1 MKKFFICSTAACTE
15 RMLDCQKIYSYLI
28 RNNWQ
33 SVKKVSNADLIIIS
47 TCSFGK
53 YEDDSSIDLIQHYLK
68 KKSRLAKIII
78 AGCMPKINPIRL
90 TRIAEFMTI
99 SPTDLC
105 KLDNL
110 LKPKIRFHNIEEPN
124 RIFISEVSYRPIL
137 KKMLNCKSLLI
148 SFLNQFELRKDFFG
162 KCIKFITKAINY
174 TILLKSYINPFLVC
188 NRNDLFYLRISKGCL
203 GNCSYCGKK
212 FATGTLKSKLPE
224 DVINEFGK
232 GLNLGHK
239 KFFLLSED
247 VGCYGL
253 DIGTTIIYL
262 LKEIFRVGKKHDYQL
277 IISNFNAHW
286 FVKYYEEIESV
297 LLENHSKVFYLQIPI
312 QSGSNRILKL
322 MNRPYRIEDI
332 EICLLNL
339 KKKAPSLNITTDII
353 VGFPGETGAD
363 FNLSKDFIKKI
374 KFSFADIFGYEDRP
388 NALASKMD
396 NKIPQD
402 IINKRLFD
410 LLRIQNLSFKTDS
423 IVKKIIELSKGI

>member
-33 SVKKVSNADLIIIS
+33 SVKKISKADLIIIS
-47 TCSFGK
+47 TCSFNN
-53 YEDDSSIDLIQHYLK
+53 YEDDSSVELIKHYLRR
-68 KKSRLAKIII
+68 KSKLAKLII
-78 AGCMPKINPIRL
+78 AGCMLKINPSRL
-90 TRIAEFMTI
+90 NQMGEFLTI

-105 KLDNL
+105 KLDEL
-110 LKPKIRFHNIEEPN
+110 LKSQIRFHDIEEPN
-124 RIFISEVSYRPIL
+124 RIFASEVSYKPIL
-137 KKMLNCKSLLI
+137 KKILNCKSLLNI
-148 SFLNQFELRKDFFG
+148 FFNQFELRKDFFR
-162 KCIKFITKAINY
+162 KCKKFITKAINY

-212 FATGTLKSKLPE
+212 FATGALKSKLPE

-239 KFFLLSED
+239 KFFFLSED

-253 DIGTTIIYL
+253 DIDTTIIYL
-262 LKEIFRVGKKHDYQL
+262 LKEIFRVGKNYDYQL

-312 QSGSNRILKL
+312 QSGSNKILSL
-322 MNRPYRIEDI
+322 MNRPYRIEDV
-332 EICLLNL
+332 ERCLLDL

-353 VGFPGETGAD
+353 VGFPGETEAN
-363 FNLSKDFIKKI
+363 FNLSKNLIKKI

-388 NALASKMD
+388 NTLASKMD

-402 IINKRLFD
+402 IINNRLFD
-410 LLRIQNLSFKTDS
+410 LLRIQNLSSRTDS